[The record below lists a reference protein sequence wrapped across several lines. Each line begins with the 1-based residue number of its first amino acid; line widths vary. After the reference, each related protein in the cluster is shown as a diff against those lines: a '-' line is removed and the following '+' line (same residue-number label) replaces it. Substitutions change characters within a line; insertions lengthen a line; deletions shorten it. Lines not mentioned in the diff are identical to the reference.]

1 MLVVCSFAPNNDEI
15 FWLQSLED
23 EYERKLKEEAK
34 ELEQL
39 LSKKNTYVAKE
50 EEYAKKIRE
59 LGPLTSDAFEA

>member
-1 MLVVCSFAPNNDEI
+1 MMIVCSFADNDEI

-23 EYERKLKEEAK
+23 EYERKLQDEAK

-39 LSKKNTYVAKE
+39 LSKKNTYAAKE